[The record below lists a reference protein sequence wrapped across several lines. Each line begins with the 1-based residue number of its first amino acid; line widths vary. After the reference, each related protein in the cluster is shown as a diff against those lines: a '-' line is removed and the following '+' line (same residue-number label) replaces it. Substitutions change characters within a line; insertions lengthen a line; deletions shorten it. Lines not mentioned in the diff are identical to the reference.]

1 MLLER
6 VLDSSK
12 ELTESLL
19 ARHGGLAASEA
30 AVLDAEESRLA
41 VVVLVADLAL
51 LLAPDG
57 KTGAGGCNGTV
68 QSLASGS
75 R

>member
-1 MLLER
+1 MCVER
-6 VLDSSK
+6 VLDSST

-57 KTGAGGCNGTV
+57 QTGAGGCNGTV